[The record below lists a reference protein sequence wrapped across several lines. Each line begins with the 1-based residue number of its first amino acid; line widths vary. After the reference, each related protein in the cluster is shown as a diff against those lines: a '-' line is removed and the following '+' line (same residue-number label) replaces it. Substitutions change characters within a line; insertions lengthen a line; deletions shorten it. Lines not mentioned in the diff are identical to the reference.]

1 MAAPRVRA
9 PRYAV
14 IMAGG
19 SGTRFWPASRRRR
32 PKQFLAMGG
41 GPTLLQAT
49 AQRLRGLI
57 PPRRVLVVTPPE
69 FAALVRR
76 QLPGLPREN
85 VLIEPAPRGTAACL
99 ALAAARIAARDD
111 AASMAAFPA
120 DHLIGD
126 VPRFRRCVARAF
138 AVAERE
144 DCLVT
149 FGIRPASAET
159 GYGYIEVGEAL
170 RSDAPRVH
178 WAARFVEKPG
188 RAAAERYLTS
198 GRHLWNSGMFVW
210 RIPVL
215 RAELARHAPALAR
228 VMDAFRASHGGGAA
242 ARRAYRRLPAV
253 SIDVALMERADRI
266 AVVTTACAWS
276 DIGSWDAMPAVWGR
290 DAEGNTCR
298 GETLLIDCRNSV
310 VYGGSRL
317 VAVLGARDLIV
328 VDTPGAVLVCPRER
342 AQEVRRVV
350 AALAGGRRRNLS

>member
-1 MAAPRVRA
+1 MAAPRIRA
-9 PRYAV
+9 SRYAV

-32 PKQFLAMGG
+32 PKQFLAMEG

-49 AQRLRGLI
+49 VRRLRGLVS
-57 PPRRVLVVTPPE
+57 PRRVLVVTPPE
-69 FAALVRR
+69 FAALVRH
-76 QLPGLPREN
+76 QLPALPREN

-126 VPRFRRCVARAF
+126 VPHFRRCVARAF
-138 AVAERE
+138 EVAERE
-144 DCLVT
+144 NCLVT
-149 FGIRPASAET
+149 FGIRPTSAET

-170 RSDAPRVH
+170 RSNGPPVN
-178 WAARFVEKPG
+178 WAARFVEKPA
-188 RAAAERYLTS
+188 RTAAERYLGS

-210 RIPVL
+210 GIPVL

-228 VMDAFRASHGGGAA
+228 VMEAFRTSRAGGAA
-242 ARRAYRRLPAV
+242 ARAYRRLPAV

-266 AVVTTACAWS
+266 AVVTAACAWS

-290 DAEGNTCR
+290 DAEGNTRR
-298 GETLLIDCRNSV
+298 GETLLLDCRNSV

-328 VDTPGAVLVCPRER
+328 VETPDAVLVCPRER

-350 AALAGGRRRNLS
+350 AALSGGRRRHLS